1 MPVRVVSGQYRR
13 DRLDGLGG
21 TTKQHNRVSI
31 IIWRYA
37 RVQIKQMH
45 STAARAMGLLSVPTM
60 NASLRPCV
68 PAPKSVT
75 AFFTAGGDIAEN

>member
-1 MPVRVVSGQYRR
+1 MPVKVVPGQYRR

-21 TTKQHNRVSI
+21 TTKQYNVSVLL
-31 IIWRYA
+31 YGDMPCA
-37 RVQIKQMH
+37 IKQLH
-45 STAARAMGLLSVPTM
+45 STPGRTMGLLSVPTM

-75 AFFTAGGDIAEN
+75 AFFTAGGDIAEK